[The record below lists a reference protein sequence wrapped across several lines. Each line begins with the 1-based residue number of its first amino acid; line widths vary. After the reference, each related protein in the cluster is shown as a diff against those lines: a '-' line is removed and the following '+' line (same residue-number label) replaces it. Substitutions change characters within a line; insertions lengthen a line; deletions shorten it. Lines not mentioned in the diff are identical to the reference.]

1 MFMYY
6 DTQQFICYWYR
17 EKYLI
22 FTYLEKYLE
31 FEVSIRICI
40 FNKLS

>member
-1 MFMYY
+1 MYY

-17 EKYLI
+17 EKYFI

-40 FNKLS
+40 FDKLS